1 MKENDREKH
10 NKLVREKIEQ
20 LDGNVDVIIL
30 AQGSMIVL
38 LAELDHIKT
47 PVLSSP
53 RLGVEGMKKLLQ

>member
-53 RLGVEGMKKLLQ
+53 RLGEGMKKLLQ